1 MNLIKLCCI
10 YFFVFLMLLSI
21 FINALI
27 VVLFYVKL
35 LSYISV
41 NKYLIHNIIWK
52 LSSFYILWKYFHSI
66 SVICFLK
73 ITPENSLI
81 PWGLILYFSF
91 SFCINSISLF
101 WISILYRNHHVYTLF
116 SSWVSFWKFIFL
128 EFIYLKQ
135 IFKLNCI
142 F

>member
-10 YFFVFLMLLSI
+10 YFLVFLMLLSI
-21 FINALI
+21 FINAII
-27 VVLFYVKL
+27 VILFYVKL

-66 SVICFLK
+66 SVICFFK

-81 PWGLILYFSF
+81 PWGLIPYFSF